1 MPPYLR
7 KIYSANGTKK
17 RVPFF
22 AAATMPGCAAT
33 HLQGQN
39 KNAFFEFAGQQKSAG
54 LMVDETNKPAHCFLY
69 IIFSD
74 FSALFALK

>member
-1 MPPYLR
+1 MPSCPR
-7 KIYSANGTKK
+7 KIYSANRVSFLAGTIK
-17 RVPFF
+17 
-22 AAATMPGCAAT
+22 PGCAAT
-33 HLQGQN
+33 HFQGYN

-74 FSALFALK
+74 FCAPDVFK